1 MDEELSRYVIEELE
15 GLEEGVRQGSGSFGS
30 VYKVR
35 INGMPCIAKRLHE
48 ILANR
53 QVAVSGAA
61 TGDTIRERFR
71 TECLLLSR
79 IRHPNIV
86 QFLGVHYG
94 PNSSDLTLV
103 LEHLHMDL
111 EQCFATYPEMPL
123 SIKLGVLEDVSYGLL
138 HLHTRKPPIVH
149 RDLTASNIL
158 VTPDMRAKIADL
170 GVSRILDVSPLQLS
184 NFTACP
190 GTLQYMPPEAL
201 RPEPSYDVRLDVFS
215 FGVVALFAANQEFP
229 NVYYGIDVPD
239 AIQQE
244 GKSELY
250 KRREAMAK
258 LSTGHCLYELI
269 VQCLSDDAGKRP
281 TSLQVNRK
289 MKELCVN
296 LPKRF
301 PSVLEMHGEIWKLH
315 GVSVIYIGVV

>member
-1 MDEELSRYVIEELE
+1 
-15 GLEEGVRQGSGSFGS
+15 
-30 VYKVR
+30 
-35 INGMPCIAKRLHE
+35 MPCIAKRLHD

-61 TGDTIRERFR
+61 GGATIRERFR

-94 PNSSDLTLV
+94 SNSSDLTLV

-111 EQCFATYPEMPL
+111 EQCLATYPRMPL
-123 SIKLGVLEDVSYGLL
+123 SIKLGVLKDVSYGLL

-149 RDLTASNIL
+149 RDLTASNVL

-170 GVSRILDVSPLQLS
+170 GVSRLLDFSPMQLS
-184 NFTACP
+184 KFTACP
-190 GTLQYMPPEAL
+190 GTLAYMPPEAL
-201 RPEPSYDVRLDVFS
+201 RPEPIYDVKLDNFS
-215 FGVVALFAANQEFP
+215 FGVLALFAANHEFP
-229 NVYYGIDVPD
+229 EVYYGIDVPD
-239 AIQQE
+239 AVQQD

-250 KRREAMAK
+250 KRQKAMAK
-258 LSTGHCLYELI
+258 LSDGHCLYELI
-269 VQCLSDDAGKRP
+269 IQCLSDDAAKRP
-281 TSLQVNRK
+281 MTVEINQK
-289 MKELCVN
+289 MKKLCVN

-315 GVSVIYIGVV
+315 GVSAICSTCTACYMCNICMHRYMYNVTSRVWIIFKKTLLYC